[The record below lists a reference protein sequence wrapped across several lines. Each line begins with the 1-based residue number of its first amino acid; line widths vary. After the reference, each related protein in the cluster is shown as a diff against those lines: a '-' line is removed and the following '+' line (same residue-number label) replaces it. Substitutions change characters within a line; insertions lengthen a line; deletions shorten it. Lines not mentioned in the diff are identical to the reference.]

1 MQAAIDASG
10 ALQDARDRL
19 HDYVAM
25 AADAMRNLPEP
36 EPITG

>member
-10 ALQDARDRL
+10 AIGDVRERL

-25 AADAMRNLPEP
+25 AADAMRNVPEP
-36 EPITG
+36 EPSTG